1 MDIDDSTTQ
10 TDDSDVLPNNFNTII
25 GYIEDIVIS
34 DSFQVSNL
42 SILTLNYISIW
53 WFLFVGNS
61 NKLFGWELCAFHQWR
76 GE

>member
-42 SILTLNYISIW
+42 SILTLNYISI
-53 WFLFVGNS
+53 
-61 NKLFGWELCAFHQWR
+61 
-76 GE
+76 